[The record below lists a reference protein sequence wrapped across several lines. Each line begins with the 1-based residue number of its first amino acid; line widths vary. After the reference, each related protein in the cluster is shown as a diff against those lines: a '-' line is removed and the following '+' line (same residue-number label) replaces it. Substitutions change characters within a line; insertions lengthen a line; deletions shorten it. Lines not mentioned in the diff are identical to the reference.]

1 MKTLLI
7 FISIIFL
14 TFSNFEKMNHEDT
27 PLIIDYKGTII
38 GLPEKFSPA
47 TFDVDSKTLAVKD
60 KSISFP
66 ECFLFLFGE
75 KSKADI
81 RLSASW
87 YHDKEI
93 MPYYLN
99 FDINPINKNY
109 GYSILIDI
117 ESLELI
123 NAYKVT
129 YKGHISYNK
138 KINLDDKCLN
148 YYKKSIATLN

>member
-1 MKTLLI
+1 MRTLLI
-7 FISIIFL
+7 FISIIFI
-14 TFSNFEKMNHEDT
+14 TNSNFESINHKDT
-27 PLIIDYKGTII
+27 PLTIDDKGIIL
-38 GLPEKFSPA
+38 GLPDEFSPA
-47 TFDVDSKTLAVKD
+47 TFDVNSKTLVIKD
-60 KSISFP
+60 KRITFP
-66 ECFLFLFGE
+66 ECFLFLFGK

-99 FDINPINKNY
+99 FHINPINKNY
-109 GYSILIDI
+109 GYSILIDL
-117 ESLELI
+117 ETLELI

-138 KINLDDKCLN
+138 TINLDDKCLN